1 MFKLSGLKDCIHQLN
16 PAIPLVQLLWY
27 DGPASITDDELKA
40 YKTYSVG
47 LGMNFDQ
54 IDQAA

>member
-1 MFKLSGLKDCIHQLN
+1 M
-16 PAIPLVQLLWY
+16 QLLWY

-47 LGMNFDQ
+47 LGMNFELLSDMVA
-54 IDQAA
+54 ITNLLIP